1 MKRLLFIFALCLWS
15 VAGNTYAQW
24 SIAGTEIVLTE
35 IVAFGPLDDSKDET
49 GGGRPDPTK
58 FRATQDGNTITA
70 SADTDAL
77 AHVTVRDQTTGSTV
91 ADQDFLGVT
100 TINVP
105 AKGSYTIR
113 IYSAGTA
120 VEGQFSVK

>member
-15 VAGNTYAQW
+15 VAGSTYAQW

-35 IVAFGPLDDSKDET
+35 IVVFGPLDDNKEET
-49 GGGRPDPTK
+49 EGGRPDPRQI
-58 FRATQDGNTITA
+58 RATQVGNTITA

-100 TINVP
+100 TIHVP
-105 AKGSYTIR
+105 AEGSYTIR

-120 VEGQFSVK
+120 VEGLFSVK

>member
-35 IVAFGPLDDSKDET
+35 IVVFGPLDDNKEET
-49 GGGRPDPTK
+49 EGGRPDPRQI
-58 FRATQDGNTITA
+58 RATQVGNTITA

-77 AHVTVRDQTTGSTV
+77 AHVTVRDQATGSTV

-100 TINVP
+100 TIHVP
-105 AKGSYTIR
+105 AEGSYTIR

>member
-15 VAGNTYAQW
+15 VAGSTYAQW

-35 IVAFGPLDDSKDET
+35 IVVFGPLDDNKEET
-49 GGGRPDPTK
+49 EGGRPDPRQI
-58 FRATQDGNTITA
+58 RATQVGNTITA

-77 AHVTVRDQTTGSTV
+77 AHVTVRDQATGSTV

-100 TINVP
+100 TIHVP
-105 AKGSYTIR
+105 AEGSYTIR